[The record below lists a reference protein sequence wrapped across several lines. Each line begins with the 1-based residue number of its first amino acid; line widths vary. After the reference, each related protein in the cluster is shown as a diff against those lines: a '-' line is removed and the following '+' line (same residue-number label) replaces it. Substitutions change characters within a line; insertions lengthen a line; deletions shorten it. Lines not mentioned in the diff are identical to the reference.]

1 MTKIE
6 KKILDMVAQ
15 LHAAGGQPTE
25 EALVNLAVA
34 AFDELMNDELAKSL
48 AQLDGQPESVKA
60 VYRSSFQQSY
70 DDAKSTWLPGIIVAA
85 RRLAANSKDSIDV
98 RATVATSPTIH

>member
-6 KKILDMVAQ
+6 KKILDMVAH

-48 AQLDGQPESVKA
+48 AQLDGQPESVKE

-70 DDAKSTWLPGIIVAA
+70 DDAKSKWLPGIIVAA
-85 RRLAANSKDSIDV
+85 RSLAANSLDYGGAGVHIG
-98 RATVATSPTIH
+98 TGHTIH

>member
-34 AFDELMNDELAKSL
+34 AFDELMNDELTKSL

-60 VYRSSFQQSY
+60 VYQSSFQQSY
-70 DDAKSTWLPGIIVAA
+70 DDAKSKWLPCIIAAA
-85 RRLAANSKDSIDV
+85 RSLAANSMDSGGAGV
-98 RATVATSPTIH
+98 LVGTGQTIH